1 MLGTNRQ
8 PTDIGQSWVVC
19 PSIHYRCT
27 DSNVHTEL
35 RRARWL
41 TNPAKMTVHS
51 NAPLSHALGL
61 VQLQCLNAVSSN
73 WHAVPASAEGCFNNA
88 DGSGHE
94 KYSLKTS
101 LAISLIFD
109 ISKQLKQ
116 SKQVLHWL
124 TKQQIMDE
132 LALFTFINNFL
143 THAFAV
149 ICKKNFQLSS
159 VNLLKCLAV
168 TRWKINTNDPAA
180 CVKLALV
187 ITWFST

>member
-1 MLGTNRQ
+1 MANYAVIQILLSSDTIRIILTLLGTDRKLIN
-8 PTDIGQSWVVC
+8 ISQSWVIC
-19 PSIHYRCT
+19 LMMHHHAT
-27 DSNVHTEL
+27 DSKVHTEL
-35 RRARWL
+35 GRARWL

-51 NAPLSHALGL
+51 NAPLSHSLGL

-94 KYSLKTS
+94 MYSLKTS

-132 LALFTFINNFL
+132 LALFIFINNFL

-149 ICKKNFQLSS
+149 IHL
-159 VNLLKCLAV
+159 
-168 TRWKINTNDPAA
+168 
-180 CVKLALV
+180 
-187 ITWFST
+187 